1 MSAYCLMLVLLLS
14 CCTMRIHTSD
24 LEKLLE
30 ENKLLSHK
38 IEILQKEK
46 EILEKEQERNRN
58 ELVWRRGDPSPANVT
73 LDSETAHPRLILSND
88 LKSVRLGN
96 TTQELP
102 DNPKRFTSD
111 PCILGSKGFSYGMH
125 TWEVEVG
132 DEGDRAVG
140 AMKESVGRKED
151 FPRRH
156 SPEKGTWAVYLTE
169 ESLKSMGERPKK
181 LGVHLSFDC
190 RKLNI
195 YNAETMKRIWTFY
208 IEVDEKI
215 FPFFCIGPG
224 AEMKITDLEL

>member
-46 EILEKEQERNRN
+46 EILEKEQ
-58 ELVWRRGDPSPANVT
+58 VWRRGDPSPANVT